1 MKKLI
6 DWWHRE
12 LLKLVA
18 WASKIVSEIHMPY
31 SRKLITGRDLLELR
45 KLIRPGDIILSK
57 TRGELGNVGVPGFY
71 GHAAIVYDLNYV
83 IEATTSGVI
92 KTEICSFLLK
102 KDYAA
107 LVRPTFA
114 KDGDMLV
121 AAREANRQVGKP
133 YDYKFNTSDIASFY
147 CSELVWWSYNQAMG
161 VSPFKPREI
170 FGRQTIVPQDFID
183 ANKKFIQVWGSRSL
197 Q

>member
-1 MKKLI
+1 MKRLI
-6 DWWHRE
+6 NFGHRG
-12 LLKLVA
+12 LLKLLA
-18 WASKIVSEIHMPY
+18 FTSKIVANIHMPY

-45 KLIRPGDIILSK
+45 KLIRPGDVIITK
-57 TRGELGNVGVPGFY
+57 TCGELGNVGIPGFY

-83 IEATTSGVI
+83 IEATTSGVA
-92 KTEICSFLLK
+92 KSEICSFLLK
-102 KDYAA
+102 KDYAV

-170 FGRQTIVPQDFID
+170 FGH
-183 ANKKFIQVWGSRSL
+183 
-197 Q
+197 